1 MSVSGSNPCCELGEG
16 SRASTRCDTLVP
28 LRLLKLCFPFAT
40 RRRSAPTHPQS
51 LSDSTPDCEGK
62 IMCLQCKRKVR
73 PGHMRATFHFV
84 SRKPTQEYLLTLSP
98 LHAHNLKNHSA
109 ARVDVPQSRSKSLLL
124 CSLRTALGVN
134 GCPCQ
139 RCITCACLKNDPP
152 TGLFPLA
159 NGFGHS
165 PGLKFSTCPFRKL
178 LVIWGCNYVFENMC
192 FLVVMPLTTQV
203 QPRNARVGP
212 NRSMSAFVTYILL
225 S

>member
-1 MSVSGSNPCCELGEG
+1 
-16 SRASTRCDTLVP
+16 
-28 LRLLKLCFPFAT
+28 
-40 RRRSAPTHPQS
+40 
-51 LSDSTPDCEGK
+51 
-62 IMCLQCKRKVR
+62 MCLQCKRKVR

-109 ARVDVPQSRSKSLLL
+109 ARIDVPQSRSKSLLL
-124 CSLRTALGVN
+124 CSLQTALGVN

-159 NGFGHS
+159 NGFDHS

-178 LVIWGCNYVFENMC
+178 LVIWGCNYVFGNMS
-192 FLVVMPLTTQV
+192 FFG
-203 QPRNARVGP
+203 RNAAHNASATKTRKRRTKPIDVSLCDVHP
-212 NRSMSAFVTYILL
+212 SFLKYSTQHWLAWQLQRFRIRS
-225 S
+225 